1 MIILGAL
8 IGPIIINP
16 WIIVPLIPLA
26 IVFYFLQNYFISTA
40 RDIKRLENIGNYK
53 IKIKKISLDFL

>member
-8 IGPIIINP
+8 IVPIIINP

-40 RDIKRLENIGNYK
+40 RELKRLENIGS
-53 IKIKKISLDFL
+53 KKI